1 MAEKQKV
8 IDLRQRI
15 KVRTTEKNPYCGYG
29 KILEVHPIVAVE
41 GQQLG
46 HFEILKEE
54 NKKIVK

>member
-1 MAEKQKV
+1 MAEKQKT

-29 KILEVHPIVAVE
+29 KILEVHPIVAQE
-41 GQQLG
+41 GHNIG

-54 NKKIVK
+54 KKK

>member
-15 KVRTTEKNPYCGYG
+15 KVRTTDKNPYCGYG

-54 NKKIVK
+54 KKK